1 MHRTTPVYKLTD
13 GLDKNI
19 SLICIVLL
27 SLNVEKAT
35 RHSQH
40 HVLGLYY
47 DQDTKLIMVGHLVSL
62 SLTTV
67 NTESIYDKLVKLF
80 NYFTK
85 ANSCPF

>member
-1 MHRTTPVYKLTD
+1 MANDPTALRKHNMHRTTPLYK
-13 GLDKNI
+13 
-19 SLICIVLL
+19 LL

>member
-1 MHRTTPVYKLTD
+1 M
-13 GLDKNI
+13 
-19 SLICIVLL
+19 
-27 SLNVEKAT
+27 EKAT

-67 NTESIYDKLVKLF
+67 NTESIYDELVKLF

-85 ANSCPF
+85 ASLVQINVHFNGIVQYDV